1 MKKRKLFSWVGGDL
15 ETDVDLANGGI
26 NNGELG
32 KIDGIRYSNQTL
44 LTVTTQSTGK
54 NQYFPRFIGL
64 DYDTGRW
71 SELLSSTLK
80 TIRRKILWII
90 WIHRRRRSSILKI
103 QWAVITR

>member
-1 MKKRKLFSWVGGDL
+1 MVFFVFLMAVTVSVIVRPPVNYERFQVFQVLNEEAKNRFSWVGGDL

-54 NQYFPRFIGL
+54 NQYFPRFIG
-64 DYDTGRW
+64 
-71 SELLSSTLK
+71 
-80 TIRRKILWII
+80 
-90 WIHRRRRSSILKI
+90 
-103 QWAVITR
+103 

>member
-54 NQYFPRFIGL
+54 ISIFRGL
-64 DYDTGRW
+64 SG
-71 SELLSSTLK
+71 
-80 TIRRKILWII
+80 WIM
-90 WIHRRRRSSILKI
+90 I
-103 QWAVITR
+103 QAGGQSC